1 MAGQTK
7 GWVPDL
13 QVVGREQWRSHVE
26 ITCLQLPSLR
36 RPPVL
41 LEFSTEPSQLLFSS
55 CTFLF
60 SLCSLFLFSLSFKG
74 AIWCLSVLRIMA
86 NKTPFQRSKI
96 IRNLTFCIFF
106 IFRDTSFTKLIRRG
120 FGLEDFL
127 SGWNSGFTYFTR

>member
-1 MAGQTK
+1 MKDGVYLSKLKRFFFFFFTKRNGPMAGQTK

-13 QVVGREQWRSHVE
+13 QVVGWEQWRSHVE

-74 AIWCLSVLRIMA
+74 AI
-86 NKTPFQRSKI
+86 
-96 IRNLTFCIFF
+96 
-106 IFRDTSFTKLIRRG
+106 
-120 FGLEDFL
+120 
-127 SGWNSGFTYFTR
+127 